1 MVWERS
7 CSLFGDI
14 PMYILGLKFCF
25 CPINTCLIINKKS
38 LYGEVLLVSILTLV
52 SRFIDLRK
60 QHAKNAMERIEQ
72 NLTNINGL
80 ENCLFYS
87 I

>member
-1 MVWERS
+1 MVCERS

-14 PMYILGLKFCF
+14 PVYILGLKFCV
-25 CPINTCLIINKKS
+25 CSINTCLIINKKS
-38 LYGEVLLVSILTLV
+38 LHGEVLLVSILTLV
-52 SRFIDLRK
+52 SKFIDLRK
-60 QHAKNAMERIEQ
+60 RHAKIAMERIEQ